1 MQVPHVPVFLLEGYM
16 ERRSE
21 AGRVGR
27 EDVVLDMSHP
37 KIGSLQRMGPW
48 ALSEFL
54 EGLPGA

>member
-1 MQVPHVPVFLLEGYM
+1 M
-16 ERRSE
+16 ERKSE

-27 EDVVLDMSHP
+27 EDVVLNMSHP